1 MFTIDRMGFGD
12 LQALSGLYLQLVGE
26 ASELTAMQRVFREI
40 DSRDDYFLLGARA
53 EDGTLVGSLMGVICL
68 DLCRDCSPLMVL
80 ENLVTD
86 SAWRGKGV
94 ARMLM
99 LEGERIAREKGCV
112 FVQFC
117 SSHYRKEAHRLYESL
132 GYDPSEVKGYRK
144 YFKRLASSGP
154 S

>member
-1 MFTIDRMGFGD
+1 MFTVDRIGLGD

-26 ASELTAMQRVFREI
+26 ASVHADMERVFREI
-40 DSRDDYFLLGARA
+40 DSRDDYHLLGARA
-53 EDGTLVGSLMGVICL
+53 EDGTLVGSLMGVICM
-68 DLCRDCSPLMVL
+68 DLCRDCSPIMVL

-86 SAWRGKGV
+86 SAWRGKGI

-117 SSHYRKEAHRLYESL
+117 SSHYRKEAHSLYGSL
-132 GYDPSEVKGYRK
+132 GYDPSEVRGYRK
-144 YFKRLASSGP
+144 YFKSPPSAAAS
-154 S
+154 